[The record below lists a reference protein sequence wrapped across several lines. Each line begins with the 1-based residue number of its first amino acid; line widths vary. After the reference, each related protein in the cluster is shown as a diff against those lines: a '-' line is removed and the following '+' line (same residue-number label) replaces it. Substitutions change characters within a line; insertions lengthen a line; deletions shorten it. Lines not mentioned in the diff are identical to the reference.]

1 MPTARRWRLRRAAIL
16 ALTVAVV
23 ATSCGDAAT
32 SARATSSG
40 PTVAPALAATPGGAL
55 ASTAPT
61 TTAKRAA
68 FVTTQLTDARTG
80 ERFTLADFPGKV
92 VLGIAMA
99 VW

>member
-1 MPTARRWRLRRAAIL
+1 MVSIDGDPNEDAAIL
-16 ALTVAVV
+16 AFTVAVV
-23 ATSCGDAAT
+23 ASSCGGAAT
-32 SARATSSG
+32 SARATGSG
-40 PTVAPALAATPGGAL
+40 PTAAPTAAATPGGAL

-68 FVTTQLTDARTG
+68 FVTTQLTDIRTG
-80 ERFTLADFPGKV
+80 EQFTLADFPGKV

>member
-1 MPTARRWRLRRAAIL
+1 ML

-23 ATSCGDAAT
+23 ANSCGAT
-32 SARATSSG
+32 SARTTAS
-40 PTVAPALAATPGGAL
+40 APAAATTSAL
-55 ASTAPT
+55 TSTAPT
-61 TTAKRAA
+61 STTAKRPA
-68 FVTTQLTDARTG
+68 FVTMQLTDARTG